1 MTFTVT
7 LSNVSDTDVTF
18 EYASADNGSALAG
31 TDYTAVNGNGSIV
44 TGALTTTITVPIT
57 DDYLAEGSETFVMN
71 LSNVSSNALIADAQ
85 GVGTIT
91 DEAIPTDDDT
101 ATVSITGS
109 TSVIEGE
116 ADATYTISVDK
127 APTVDMT
134 VDVVY
139 SYTSAETGDIVEGLT
154 SVTIPANSLTSAPF
168 NVATVDDAY
177 AEGAEDFI
185 VTISN
190 PSAGGFE
197 NVEVSSTTGSITT
210 TILDGNANEP
220 TPPSADDIATVSITG
235 SASVIEGE
243 ADASYTISVDKAP
256 TEAMTV
262 DVVYSYTSAETGD
275 IVEGVTSVTI
285 PANSLTSA
293 PFNVATVDDAYAE
306 GAEDF
311 IVSIANASLGGFE
324 NVEVSSTAGA
334 VTTTILDGNANEPTP
349 PSADDIATVS
359 ITGSTSVIEGEA
371 DASYTI
377 SVDKAPTVDM
387 TVDVVYSYT
396 SAETGDIV
404 EGVTSVTIPAN
415 SLTSAPFNVATV
427 DDAYAEGA
435 EDFIVT
441 ISNPSAGGFENVEI
455 SSTAGAV
462 TTTILDGNANEPT
475 PPSADDIATVSI
487 TGSTSVIEGEADAS
501 YTISV
506 DKAPT
511 EAMTVD
517 VVYSYTSAETGD
529 IVEGVTSVTI
539 PANSLT
545 SAPFNVATV
554 DDAYAEGAEDFIVS
568 IANPSLGGFENVEV
582 SSTAGSVTTTI
593 NDEASPTS
601 EDTATVSLSGDNS
614 VTEGGTATYT
624 VSVDKIPTEDINVV
638 INTGHTTTDDGDLIP
653 TSINVIIAAGTQS
666 ADFNVTN
673 TDDNFAEGTEIYTV
687 TLSSHTD
694 GGFEK
699 TITGTNLISTV
710 ITDEDVPTDP
720 DVDTAII
727 SLVGPGAVIEG
738 EVTTDYTVSITEA
751 PASDL
756 TVTFNYTTNDADGND
771 YTAVGSVVIL
781 AGETS
786 ATFDIATIDDNLA
799 EGSEDFTV
807 SIATVTAG
815 GLEDVRVSSTENAV
829 TTTITDEVVPTDP
842 DADTAIVSIAGP
854 GTVVEGETTT
864 DYTVTI
870 TEAPLSDLTVNFNY
884 TTTDADGND
893 YTAVSS
899 VVILAGETTATFNI
913 DTIDDNFA
921 EGGEDFTVSIAT
933 VENGGLEDVRISTA
947 DNAVTTSIT
956 DEVVPTDPDADTA
969 IVSIAGPGTV
979 VEGET
984 TTDYTV
990 TITEAPETDL
1000 TVTFNYTT
1008 TDADGNDYTAVSS
1021 VVILAGETTAT
1032 FNIDTIDDNFAE
1044 GGEDFTVSIS
1054 TVENGG
1060 LEDVRISTADNA
1072 VTTSITDEVVPT
1084 DPDADTAIV
1093 SIAGPGTV
1101 VEGETTTDY
1110 TVTITEAPETDLTV
1124 TFNYTTTDADGNDY
1138 TAVSS
1143 VVILAGETTATF
1155 NIDTIDD
1162 NFAEGDEDFTVSI
1175 ATVENGG
1182 LEDVRISTADNAV
1195 TTSITDEV
1203 VPTDPDADTAIVSIA
1218 GPGTVVEGETTTD
1231 YTVTITEAPVSDL
1244 TVNFN
1249 YTTTDADGNDYTAVS
1264 SVVILAGETTAT
1276 FNIDT
1281 IDDNFAEGGE
1291 DFTVSIATV
1300 ENGGLE
1306 DVRIS
1311 TADNAVTTSITDEV
1325 VPTDPDADT
1334 AIVSIAGP
1342 GTVVEGETTTDYTVT
1357 ITEAPLSD
1365 LTVNFN
1371 YTTTDADGND
1381 YTAVSSVVILAG
1393 ETTATFNIDT
1403 IDDNFA
1409 EGDEDFTVSIAT
1421 VENGGL
1427 EDVRISTADNAVTTS
1442 ITDEV
1447 VPTDP
1452 DADTAIVSIAGP
1464 GTVVEGETT
1473 TDYTVTITEAPLS
1486 DLTVNFNYTT
1496 TDADGNDYTAVSSV
1510 VILAG
1515 ETTATFNIE
1524 TIDDN
1529 FAEGSEDFTVS
1540 ISTVENGGL
1549 EDVRI
1554 STADNAVTTSITDE
1568 VVPTDPDADTAIVSI
1583 AGPGTVVE
1591 GETTT
1596 DYTVTITEAPETDLT
1611 VTFNYTTT
1619 DADGNDYTAVSSV
1632 VILAGE
1638 TTATFNIDTI
1648 DDNFAEGG

>member
-1 MTFTVT
+1 M
-7 LSNVSDTDVTF
+7 L
-18 EYASADNGSALAG
+18 
-31 TDYTAVNGNGSIV
+31 
-44 TGALTTTITVPIT
+44 
-57 DDYLAEGSETFVMN
+57 
-71 LSNVSSNALIADAQ
+71 
-85 GVGTIT
+85 
-91 DEAIPTDDDT
+91 
-101 ATVSITGS
+101 
-109 TSVIEGE
+109 
-116 ADATYTISVDK
+116 K
-127 APTVDMT
+127 A
-134 VDVVY
+134 
-139 SYTSAETGDIVEGLT
+139 A
-154 SVTIPANSLTSAPF
+154 
-168 NVATVDDAY
+168 
-177 AEGAEDFI
+177 
-185 VTISN
+185 
-190 PSAGGFE
+190 
-197 NVEVSSTTGSITT
+197 
-210 TILDGNANEP
+210 
-220 TPPSADDIATVSITG
+220 
-235 SASVIEGE
+235 
-243 ADASYTISVDKAP
+243 
-256 TEAMTV
+256 
-262 DVVYSYTSAETGD
+262 
-275 IVEGVTSVTI
+275 
-285 PANSLTSA
+285 
-293 PFNVATVDDAYAE
+293 
-306 GAEDF
+306 
-311 IVSIANASLGGFE
+311 
-324 NVEVSSTAGA
+324 
-334 VTTTILDGNANEPTP
+334 
-349 PSADDIATVS
+349 
-359 ITGSTSVIEGEA
+359 
-371 DASYTI
+371 
-377 SVDKAPTVDM
+377 
-387 TVDVVYSYT
+387 
-396 SAETGDIV
+396 
-404 EGVTSVTIPAN
+404 
-415 SLTSAPFNVATV
+415 
-427 DDAYAEGA
+427 
-435 EDFIVT
+435 
-441 ISNPSAGGFENVEI
+441 
-455 SSTAGAV
+455 
-462 TTTILDGNANEPT
+462 
-475 PPSADDIATVSI
+475 
-487 TGSTSVIEGEADAS
+487 
-501 YTISV
+501 
-506 DKAPT
+506 
-511 EAMTVD
+511 
-517 VVYSYTSAETGD
+517 
-529 IVEGVTSVTI
+529 
-539 PANSLT
+539 
-545 SAPFNVATV
+545 
-554 DDAYAEGAEDFIVS
+554 
-568 IANPSLGGFENVEV
+568 
-582 SSTAGSVTTTI
+582 
-593 NDEASPTS
+593 
-601 EDTATVSLSGDNS
+601 
-614 VTEGGTATYT
+614 
-624 VSVDKIPTEDINVV
+624 
-638 INTGHTTTDDGDLIP
+638 
-653 TSINVIIAAGTQS
+653 
-666 ADFNVTN
+666 
-673 TDDNFAEGTEIYTV
+673 
-687 TLSSHTD
+687 
-694 GGFEK
+694 
-699 TITGTNLISTV
+699 
-710 ITDEDVPTDP
+710 
-720 DVDTAII
+720 
-727 SLVGPGAVIEG
+727 
-738 EVTTDYTVSITEA
+738 
-751 PASDL
+751 
-756 TVTFNYTTNDADGND
+756 
-771 YTAVGSVVIL
+771 
-781 AGETS
+781 
-786 ATFDIATIDDNLA
+786 
-799 EGSEDFTV
+799 EDFTV
-807 SIATVTAG
+807 SIATVENG
-815 GLEDVRVSSTENAV
+815 GLEDVRISTADNAV
-829 TTTITDEVVPTDP
+829 TTSITDEVVPTDP

-921 EGGEDFTVSIAT
+921 EGAEDFTVSIAT

-990 TITEAPETDL
+990 TITEAPLSDL
-1000 TVTFNYTT
+1000 TVN
-1008 TDADGNDYTAVSS
+1008 
-1021 VVILAGETTAT
+1021 
-1032 FNIDTIDDNFAE
+1032 
-1044 GGEDFTVSIS
+1044 
-1054 TVENGG
+1054 
-1060 LEDVRISTADNA
+1060 
-1072 VTTSITDEVVPT
+1072 
-1084 DPDADTAIV
+1084 
-1093 SIAGPGTV
+1093 
-1101 VEGETTTDY
+1101 
-1110 TVTITEAPETDLTV
+1110 
-1124 TFNYTTTDADGNDY
+1124 FNYTTTDADGNDY

-1231 YTVTITEAPVSDL
+1231 YTVTITEAPETDL
-1244 TVNFN
+1244 TVTFN

-1473 TDYTVTITEAPLS
+1473 TDYTVTITEAPETDLTVTFNYTTTDADGNDYTAVSSVVILAGETTATFNIDTIDDNFAEGGEDFTVSIATVENGGLEDVRISTADNAVTTSITDEVVPVDPDADTAIVSIAGPGTVVEGETTTDYTVTITEAPLS

-1515 ETTATFNIE
+1515 ETTATFNID

-1529 FAEGSEDFTVS
+1529 FAEGGEDFTVS
-1540 ISTVENGGL
+1540 IATVENGGL

-1596 DYTVTITEAPETDLT
+1596 DYTVTITEAPLSDLT
-1611 VTFNYTTT
+1611 VNFNYTTT